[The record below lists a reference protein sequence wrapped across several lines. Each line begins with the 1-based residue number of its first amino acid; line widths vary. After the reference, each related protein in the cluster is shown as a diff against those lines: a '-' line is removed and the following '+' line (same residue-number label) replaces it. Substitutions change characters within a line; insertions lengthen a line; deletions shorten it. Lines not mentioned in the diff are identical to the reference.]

1 LTRHCTLRQAKT
13 PSSSRLGCDKIWHE
27 RRRISALGACVIG
40 LEIKGALGCDRRVT
54 LTDLRLGAI
63 TVHFEAEGE
72 TLKTLGVPDDW
83 QLLTP
88 AF

>member
-1 LTRHCTLRQAKT
+1 VRAPRRCCCGRSSGWT
-13 PSSSRLGCDKIWHE
+13 PTCHTSKVTVCPQLPTEWG
-27 RRRISALGACVIG
+27 
-40 LEIKGALGCDRRVT
+40 RVT

-72 TLKTLGVPDDW
+72 TVKTLGVPDDW

>member
-1 LTRHCTLRQAKT
+1 MPHKVTVCPQLPTAW
-13 PSSSRLGCDKIWHE
+13 G
-27 RRRISALGACVIG
+27 
-40 LEIKGALGCDRRVT
+40 RVT

-72 TLKTLGVPDDW
+72 TVKTLGVPDDW

>member
-1 LTRHCTLRQAKT
+1 VLAA
-13 PSSSRLGCDKIWHE
+13 GVGE
-27 RRRISALGACVIG
+27 RCAVAVAPVVPRTGPPRATVCPQLPTEWG
-40 LEIKGALGCDRRVT
+40 RVT

-72 TLKTLGVPDDW
+72 TVKTLGVPDDW